1 MGLQNS
7 PPTSALLSLGA
18 RVQDVQPGDLDR
30 ELTSTKSLVQI
41 WSLRA
46 APYIVATQ
54 DLPVF
59 TMGMSPDSE
68 AACLFILR
76 GASDHLERF
85 GMSAGEAVTKTA
97 EALQTVMA
105 DGTLRTKDELGVALA
120 DHLARSLPSKHRDAW
135 NSPDGIGGNTYGQS
149 LVRFALAV
157 VSLRGAV
164 CFGPHL
170 APDAARFA
178 LTEVWLGHRPRHLLS
193 GVARAELV
201 RRFLEYFG
209 PSEPASF
216 ARWAGV
222 TPSFAQASWDR
233 VEDELVEVRLDR
245 RRLWSLAGDVRAL
258 EGSRSPKGWRLLPPH
273 DPYLASH
280 DRATIAPDERMQA
293 RIWRSSGN
301 PGVALADGEVVGLW
315 HARKTGGKLVIHM
328 EAFARLSKLDR
339 EGLEQEASTLARL
352 RNAQLV
358 GVTFEAA

>member
-1 MGLQNS
+1 
-7 PPTSALLSLGA
+7 
-18 RVQDVQPGDLDR
+18 
-30 ELTSTKSLVQI
+30 
-41 WSLRA
+41 
-46 APYIVATQ
+46 
-54 DLPVF
+54 
-59 TMGMSPDSE
+59 
-68 AACLFILR
+68 
-76 GASDHLERF
+76 
-85 GMSAGEAVTKTA
+85 
-97 EALQTVMA
+97 
-105 DGTLRTKDELGVALA
+105 
-120 DHLARSLPSKHRDAW
+120 
-135 NSPDGIGGNTYGQS
+135 
-149 LVRFALAV
+149 
-157 VSLRGAV
+157 
-164 CFGPHL
+164 
-170 APDAARFA
+170 
-178 LTEVWLGHRPRHLLS
+178 
-193 GVARAELV
+193 VARAELV